1 MQRQEEISLAN
12 QQKRI
17 GTVMEVLVE
26 AQDGL
31 TGKYRGRG
39 ANSAPDEVDG
49 MVIFTSKQPLALG
62 SFVQVKITEALP
74 HDVIGEALC

>member
-1 MQRQEEISLAN
+1 
-12 QQKRI
+12 
-17 GTVMEVLVE
+17 
-26 AQDGL
+26 
-31 TGKYRGRG
+31 
-39 ANSAPDEVDG
+39 